1 MTHRLRVVDLEIRRR
16 RAVILRELSLE
27 MDAGRIW
34 WIVGEN
40 GIGKSTFLRCLA
52 GRLRPR
58 RGHVIFDERRLIP
71 ADTAYYHPAMKPPSG
86 ATMADLLVLAEALG
100 IPLEDDILLSWRMVG
115 RQRLERLSTGQAK
128 RVVLALLLRS
138 AAPVLL
144 LDEPFDHLS
153 PAGREGLLDRLRL
166 LARERL
172 VLLSTN
178 LGVPEREPSPQVI
191 DFDRPEVCLP

>member
-16 RAVILRELSLE
+16 RTLILREFSLE
-27 MDAGRIW
+27 MHTGRIW

-58 RGHVIFDERRLIP
+58 RGRILFDDRRLIP
-71 ADTAYYHPAMKPPSG
+71 ADTAYYHPAMKPPPG
-86 ATMADLLVLAEALG
+86 ATMADLLAFAKSLES
-100 IPLEDDILLSWRMVG
+100 PLEGDVLLSWRLER

-128 RVVLALLLRS
+128 RLTLALLLRTS
-138 AAPVLL
+138 APVLL

-153 PAGREGLLDRLRL
+153 AAGREGLLDRLRL

-178 LGVPEREPSPQVI
+178 LGVPQREPSPQVV
-191 DFDRPEVCLP
+191 DFDYPQPCLS